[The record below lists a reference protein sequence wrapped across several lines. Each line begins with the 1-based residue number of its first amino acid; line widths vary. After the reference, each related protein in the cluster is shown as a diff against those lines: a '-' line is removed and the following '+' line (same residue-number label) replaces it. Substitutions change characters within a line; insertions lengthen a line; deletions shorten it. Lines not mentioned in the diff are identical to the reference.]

1 MAALARLQLN
11 VMAEKN
17 NGFGYFDNIQEER
30 VVLPFAWLEEGV
42 LGPSEVKINVPV
54 ERFLRTVLA
63 IFIILLYLR
72 LRNDYVAVFGLILR
86 YVCK

>member
-42 LGPSEVKINVPV
+42 LGPSEVKINALVKD
-54 ERFLRTVLA
+54 FFA
-63 IFIILLYLR
+63 LY
-72 LRNDYVAVFGLILR
+72 
-86 YVCK
+86 